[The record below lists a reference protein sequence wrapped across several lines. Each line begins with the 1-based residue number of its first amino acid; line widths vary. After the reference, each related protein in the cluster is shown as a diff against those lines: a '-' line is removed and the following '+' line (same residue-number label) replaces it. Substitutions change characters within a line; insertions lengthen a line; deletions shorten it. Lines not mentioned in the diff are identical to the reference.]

1 MPATIKQIY
10 VIIICICLLGAM
22 VCMPGYLFAQTV
34 RKIERRADAAF
45 AGKDYFTAAKLYSV
59 ILYDSPLVK
68 ESPSML
74 YPFQPGNYGHHGLIK
89 TSRRNEVVYKLAESY
104 RLYNHFKEAEIQ
116 YAQYIASQDTH
127 FPLAGLWYGESLLA
141 NNEPQK
147 AITGFTN
154 FLQHYKTKDTYA
166 EKAKQDIA
174 SANFV
179 LSNRVSAPKAVI
191 TKLPATASADGSDFA
206 LEKINDSIFWFT
218 TSRHELDKKQ
228 EKIFPVRLYAANLN
242 KNTSSKITSLS
253 GDLNMA
259 TPSLSADG
267 LTLYFTGWK
276 NDAKT
281 GVTPYHLFYMSRGA
295 SDSPWK
301 SPVMLPAPVNV
312 NGFQSKQPFITRDG
326 KYLLFAS
333 DQPGSIGKFDI
344 WMVVMDGRKP
354 VGKAVNLGSN
364 INTSGDDVTPFYDA
378 DSALLYFSTDGRVG
392 MGGLDIFQASGYPG
406 QNQWTGVT
414 NLGWPVNSVRDD
426 QYYRKEPSSATAYLS
441 SDRASSCCLEIF
453 TAVNVK
459 YSEPEKKDTVRGN
472 HSAVV
477 DSSQRL
483 SISSEEERMN
493 KHLLD
498 SINSITIERNYVHY
512 NFASADIRKID
523 QPQLNDIASQLKTNP
538 ELNILIAS
546 FTDCI
551 GSLSRNIL
559 WARKRSESVKAY
571 LIKKGIDPSRINI
584 DFFGKKHFIL
594 PCREGRYYNKAE
606 QIANRRSDLILTKEA
621 TPKWRPSGRELD
633 VDPLQVSPLYRS
645 VNTNFDSKF
654 YSTKA
659 VTETKQEYESAL
671 HAKNI
676 SKLKSAD
683 SLSLMRKEGSVIL
696 SNDEKK
702 NILPE
707 KTAGSKNKMNTD
719 PAAVANSSKGEQNKQ
734 KNKTSYG
741 SIIDRGIETQSSERM
756 NSIHSKTIDSSAVT
770 QTRKLPVNE
779 VLDFNPRVKTSVVA
793 EMTKRIPRKP
803 LFLYSVSD
811 SVRID
816 LYDNGVFDYDT
827 VSVIYNKQLVSY
839 KQLLQTNK
847 PIRFYVKL
855 STDPNKNE
863 MILFAENLGFT
874 PPNSALMVI
883 TDGENKRTEVNVTS
897 DLEHNTVIYF
907 IKVKKEK
914 Q

>member
-1 MPATIKQIY
+1 MPATIKQTFF
-10 VIIICICLLGAM
+10 IIIWTCMPGAM

-45 AGKDYFTAAKLYSV
+45 TGKDYYTAAKLYSV

-68 ESPSML
+68 ESPSLL
-74 YPFQPGNYGHHGLIK
+74 YPFQPGNHGSHGLIK
-89 TSRRNEVVYKLAESY
+89 TSRRNEVVFKLAESY
-104 RLYNHFKEAEIQ
+104 RLYNHFKEAGSQ
-116 YAQYIASQDTH
+116 YAQYIASQDTR
-127 FPLAGLWYGESLLA
+127 FPLVGLWYGESLLA

-147 AITGFTN
+147 AITAFTN
-154 FLQHYKTKDTYA
+154 FLQQHKSKDVYA

-179 LSNRVSAPKAVI
+179 LSNRILTPRAVI
-191 TKLPATASADGSDFA
+191 TKLSSTVSADGSDFA
-206 LEKINDSIFWFT
+206 YEKINDSIFWFT

-228 EKIFPVRLYAANLN
+228 EKIFPVRLYAGNLN
-242 KNTSSKITSLS
+242 KNTSSKITGLS

-259 TPSLSADG
+259 THSLSADG

-276 NDAKT
+276 NDLKT

-295 SDSPWK
+295 IDSAWK

-312 NGFQSKQPFITRDG
+312 NGFQSKQPFITKDG

-354 VGKAVNLGSN
+354 VGRSVNLGST
-364 INTSGDDVTPFYDA
+364 INTIGDDVTPFYEA

-406 QNQWTGVT
+406 QNQWTAVT

-426 QYYRKEPSSATAYLS
+426 QYYRKESSSSTAYLS

-459 YSEPEKKDTVRGN
+459 YIEPEKKDTGRGN
-472 HSAVV
+472 HSAVM
-477 DSSQRL
+477 DSSSRL
-483 SISSEEERMN
+483 SISVSEIERMN
-493 KHLLD
+493 KQLLD
-498 SINSITIERNYVHY
+498 SINSITMERNYVYY
-512 NFASADIRKID
+512 NFASASIRKTD
-523 QPQLNDIASQLKTNP
+523 QPPLNDIANQLKTNP

-551 GSLSRNIL
+551 GSLSRNIH

-594 PCREGRYYNKAE
+594 PCLEGRYYNKEE

-645 VNTNFDSKF
+645 VNSNFDSKS
-654 YSTKA
+654 YITKE
-659 VTETKQEYESAL
+659 VPETKPENGATL
-671 HAKNI
+671 HANNSGKVKPAYEANT
-676 SKLKSAD
+676 L
-683 SLSLMRKEGSVIL
+683 LSDDKKKDIL
-696 SNDEKK
+696 ANDAAG
-702 NILPE
+702 N
-707 KTAGSKNKMNTD
+707 TAGSKNKMNAD
-719 PAAVANSSKGEQNKQ
+719 RSVVATSNTGEKNRQ

-741 SIIDRGIETQSSERM
+741 YIRDSSIETLSRDKM
-756 NSIHSKTIDSSAVT
+756 NMVNSKPVDSGTVT
-770 QTRKLPVNE
+770 QTRNLSLNE
-779 VLDFNPRVKTSVVA
+779 VLDFSPRVKTGVVA
-793 EMTKRIPRKP
+793 EMVKRIPRKP

-827 VSVIYNKQLVSY
+827 VSVIYDKQLVSY

-897 DLEHNTVIYF
+897 DMEHNTVIYF